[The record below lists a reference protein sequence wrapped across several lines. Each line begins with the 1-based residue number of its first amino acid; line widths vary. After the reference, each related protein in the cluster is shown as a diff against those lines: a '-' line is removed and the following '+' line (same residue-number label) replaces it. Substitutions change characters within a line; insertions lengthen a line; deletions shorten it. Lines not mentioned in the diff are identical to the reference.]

1 MNDMMQMS
9 GIEHQ
14 PHSSL
19 AATPAAV
26 TSDSM
31 NDHETQQQQ
40 QRLSVSGTDMTMM
53 DDAASCESG
62 MSNPDASGSNSS
74 ISIGIGSI
82 DAPALN
88 VDPSVTHPI
97 DVTDQSGHGD
107 TASSASSSPSSRS
120 SSSSSASVAAAMSE
134 TTSTPVEHQRR
145 KRDVMT
151 GDGNQKRMRMQRKAE
166 VNAADAD
173 KTGDKDEE
181 QKTEQH
187 SAARLS
193 PSISMPI
200 AQRLYHD
207 GLHSIFR
214 WLTMRELNA
223 AARTC
228 KSWYAASISHSFRL
242 GRDLKVK
249 ALHRSFVYSLLRH
262 HLSGIHLQ
270 AGLTMPQLA
279 QLDLASLNNVVKLK
293 LMVTT
298 TRHLRAS
305 ISPLPLLPP
314 HLTSL
319 DLIVDVGSYTHC
331 VCGAQELLCSAIG
344 SCHRL
349 ECLTINGF
357 EYCDF
362 TPLRQLT
369 KLRSFVLNGDRLS
382 VELARVL
389 CELPLLE
396 EVSFGWEAM
405 RNSGTRRNF
414 LRALCSADDHHD
426 GDEEDGDDDGNSHP
440 HPHLYSHIRSL
451 DLLFWFLQ
459 PDDVALLT
467 RLPSLTSLRA
477 EMSEDCCE
485 VLPLLRLEELTLDSP
500 SWVLLSAVPRMST
513 LTCLKLT
520 RCLLSSEIG
529 MELMKGLPCLET
541 LELHVVLID
550 GNWDG

>member
-1 MNDMMQMS
+1 MQMS
-9 GIEHQ
+9 GMEHP
-14 PHSSL
+14 PHSIT

-26 TSDSM
+26 TSDGM
-31 NDHETQQQQ
+31 NDHDTQQQQ
-40 QRLSVSGTDMTMM
+40 HHHHHGSVGGTDMTMM
-53 DDAASCESG
+53 DNDASCETG
-62 MSNPDASGSNSS
+62 MSNPDASGSNGS

-88 VDPSVTHPI
+88 VHPSVTHPI

-107 TASSASSSPSSRS
+107 TASSASSSTAAS
-120 SSSSSASVAAAMSE
+120 SSSVSESSSTSISVGHQQKKRAA
-134 TTSTPVEHQRR
+134 
-145 KRDVMT
+145 T
-151 GDGNQKRMRMQRKAE
+151 GVKQIGSQKRTRLQMETETK
-166 VNAADAD
+166 AADAD

-193 PSISMPI
+193 PSISIPI

-214 WLTMRELNA
+214 WLAMRELNA
-223 AARTC
+223 TARTC

-314 HLTSL
+314 QLTSL

-426 GDEEDGDDDGNSHP
+426 GDEEDGDDDGHSHP

-485 VLPLLRLEELTLDSP
+485 VLPSLRLEELTLDSS

-513 LTCLKLT
+513 LTCLKLA

-529 MELMKGLPCLET
+529 MELMKGFLVWRRWSST
-541 LELHVVLID
+541 SS
-550 GNWDG
+550 